1 MVELNNLE
9 NIKKLKYNI
18 KNNRNGKNGK
28 NGEYEI
34 FYHGSYY
41 DIPDDEMLIPK
52 TNFITVENGDSIFK
66 VYIEKLKVWGL
77 LRMLGNMDL
86 RKIIMV
92 RIKSLLLLN

>member
-1 MVELNNLE
+1 MVGLDNLEDIKKLEHNLE
-9 NIKKLKYNI
+9 NNRYS
-18 KNNRNGKNGK
+18 KNSQC
-28 NGEYEI
+28 EI

-41 DIPDDEMLIPK
+41 NIPDDEMLIPK

-92 RIKSLLLLN
+92 RIKSLLLLH

>member
-1 MVELNNLE
+1 MVGLDNLENVKKLENNLE
-9 NIKKLKYNI
+9 N
-18 KNNRNGKNGK
+18 NRKGKNSQC
-28 NGEYEI
+28 EI

-41 DIPDDEMLIPK
+41 DIPDDEKLIPK
-52 TNFITVENGDSIFK
+52 KSFITIENRDSIFK
-66 VYIEKLKVWGL
+66 VYIEKPKVWGL